1 MTIHQVIN
9 YLNKDNLFAELDQ
22 EDYLKV
28 AGQFRQADFQKN
40 EVIFKEGDPGDK
52 IYFLVKGEACVTK
65 KMRGGERKLKLLQAG
80 ECFGEM
86 ALISQDNR
94 SATVKAITDAQCL
107 IMTATDFFH
116 LIDEDRNF
124 GRRIMR
130 ILSTRLT
137 HAEEIAN
144 IQIINSYQSLF
155 YSLSSLA
162 GSRDSETGAHLNRVR
177 NYCRLL
183 ADLLTNDP
191 QFYRQANHSF
201 AENLFMVT
209 PLHDIGKVAIPD
221 SILQKPGKLTREE
234 FEIMKTHT
242 TAGAETI
249 KKVMESCQHPIFE
262 MAYNVVH
269 YHHEHYSGNGY
280 PSRLAG
286 DDIPLEARIMALADV
301 FDALMSRRVYKGPM
315 TINETCRII
324 RKGAGRQFDPRL
336 TEILLA
342 NIHEFEKI
350 HRQNND

>member
-1 MTIHQVIN
+1 MTIHQVMN
-9 YLNKDNLFAELDQ
+9 YLNKDSLFAALDQ

-52 IYFLVKGEACVTK
+52 IYFLVKGEACVLK
-65 KMRGGERKLKLLQAG
+65 KICGGERRLKLLQAG

-94 SATVKAITDAQCL
+94 SATVKALTDAQCL
-107 IMTATDFFH
+107 VMTATDFFQLVDDDKH
-116 LIDEDRNF
+116 F

-130 ILSTRLT
+130 ILSARLT

-144 IQIINSYQSLF
+144 IQILNSYQSLF

-162 GSRDSETGAHLNRVR
+162 ESRDPETGAHLNRVR

-183 ADLLTNDP
+183 ADLLANDP
-191 QFYRQANHSF
+191 QFSRQADHSF
-201 AENLFMVT
+201 ADNLYMVT

-221 SILQKPGKLTREE
+221 RILQKPGKLTREE

-242 TAGAETI
+242 TKGAETI
-249 KKVMESCQHPIFE
+249 KKVMESNHHPIFE
-262 MAYNVVH
+262 MAYNVIH

-280 PSRLAG
+280 PTQLAG
-286 DDIPLEARIMALADV
+286 EDIPLEARIMALADV
-301 FDALMSRRVYKGPM
+301 FDALLSRRVYKEPM
-315 TINETCRII
+315 TIQETCHII
-324 RKGAGRQFDPRL
+324 REGAGQQFDPKMSEL
-336 TEILLA
+336 FLA

-350 HRQNND
+350 HRQNDY